1 MNCHSIRVDFPEI
14 IERGLVY
21 LDSAASSLKPIQ
33 VVEAMRSFSKLRYAN
48 VHRGAYR
55 VSLEASK
62 AYEDAHE
69 IVGKHINAWSW
80 EEVIFTRNTTEAI
93 QLAALT
99 LLTNG
104 FISEGSEIIVSE
116 SEHHSNLLP
125 WVRIARL
132 AKAKIKL
139 IPVNSEGIPRWD
151 ILEDLIS
158 EKTRVVSVGHVSNV
172 TGYKSDVRRIAEIAH
187 KYGSLV
193 VVDGAQSVPHM
204 KVNVRELNID
214 FLAFSGHKMLGPTG
228 IGVLWGRLEYL
239 NKLEPPLGGGGTVR
253 RVKLESN
260 NVNIEWNNPPWR
272 FEAGTPPIIEAIGL
286 SEAVSYLSRIGM
298 ENVES
303 HERILTEYT
312 LSRLGELEGVRIL
325 GPRDSSRRLGIV
337 SFNVRSIDPSM
348 VGAWLDS
355 YNIAVR
361 SGLHCAHILH
371 DKLGESNGSVRASFY
386 IYNCREDIDKLIDAL
401 KELIVKVSRS

>member
-1 MNCHSIRVDFPEI
+1 
-14 IERGLVY
+14 
-21 LDSAASSLKPIQ
+21 
-33 VVEAMRSFSKLRYAN
+33 MRSFSKLRYAN

-69 IVGKHINAWSW
+69 IVGRHINAWSW

-260 NVNIEWNNPPWR
+260 NINIEWNNPPWR